1 MAMYSLH
8 LYLIN
13 QVENNLRFNAALV
26 LVTKFKLIPVRCENE
41 IKSTRKKGQTSF
53 TAGCF

>member
-26 LVTKFKLIPVRCENE
+26 LVTKFKLITGRCENE
-41 IKSTRKKGQTSF
+41 IKSPRKKSQTSF